1 MNTDLNM
8 PLFYHATMHT
18 MMNKL
23 IVVFGLPGAGKSYV
37 ATIIEKSFGYVPYNG
52 DDDLPKLMKQ
62 ALYEKKIIT
71 DDMRREFITNM
82 VASVKNLMQKK
93 KDVVV
98 HQAFIKEFMRKQ
110 LLDAI
115 PTTTFILVQTDDAI
129 REKRYMKR
137 TYFNLGLPYLR
148 HMSALFEPVSIPYVT
163 IYNNK
168 EGNSEIVHQLE
179 HILSSLGYS
188 K

>member
-1 MNTDLNM
+1 MIAM
-8 PLFYHATMHT
+8 
-18 MMNKL
+18 KSQL

-37 ATIIEKSFGYVPYNG
+37 AKVIEREFGYIHYNG
-52 DDDLPKLMKQ
+52 DDDLPEEMKQ

-71 DDMRREFITNM
+71 DDMRKAFIENM
-82 VASVKNLMQKK
+82 VASIKKLMHKETK
-93 KDVVV
+93 LVV
-98 HQAFIKEFMRKQ
+98 HQAFIKEFMRRQ

-115 PTTTFILVQTDDAI
+115 PSTQFILVTTDNPI

-137 TYFNLGLPYLR
+137 NYFNLGLPYLR
-148 HMSALFEPVSIPYVT
+148 HMSALFEPVRIPHLT

-168 EGNSEIVHQLE
+168 EGSSEITPQLMR
-179 HILSSLGYS
+179 ILGA

>member
-1 MNTDLNM
+1 
-8 PLFYHATMHT
+8 
-18 MMNKL
+18 MNKL

-37 ATIIEKSFGYVPYNG
+37 AKIIEKSFDYVPYNG
-52 DDDLPKLMKQ
+52 DEDLPNTMKQ

-82 VASVKNLMQKK
+82 VTSVKNLLQKK
-93 KDVVV
+93 EDVVV
-98 HQAFIKEFMRKQ
+98 HQAFIKEFMREQ

-115 PTTTFILVQTDDAI
+115 PTTKFILVQTDDAI

-137 TYFNLGLPYLR
+137 IYFNLGLPYLR
-148 HMSALFEPVSIPYVT
+148 HMSALFEPVRIPHAT
-163 IYNNK
+163 IYNKN
-168 EGNSEIVHQLE
+168 EGNSEIVHQLQR
-179 HILSSLGYS
+179 ILSSEVIPNNPCPSTKLRTADYS